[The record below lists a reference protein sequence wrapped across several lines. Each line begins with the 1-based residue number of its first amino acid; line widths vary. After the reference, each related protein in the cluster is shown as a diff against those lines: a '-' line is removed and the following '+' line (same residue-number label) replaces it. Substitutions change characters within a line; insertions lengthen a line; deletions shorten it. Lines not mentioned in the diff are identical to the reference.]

1 MTHTS
6 AVQAT
11 KGSPMSGVA
20 LSVERQLLNAKLSD
34 LSDTLSETEQKM
46 WAIWADWQG
55 IELPEEFEIEY
66 AQSFDVRDNH
76 SEIELYRKAIE
87 LVPTQ
92 RFRQYMLAEVA
103 EMMVDDAEELRD
115 IIEEID
121 NLAVGPTDGTQA

>member
-1 MTHTS
+1 
-6 AVQAT
+6 
-11 KGSPMSGVA
+11 
-20 LSVERQLLNAKLSD
+20 
-34 LSDTLSETEQKM
+34 
-46 WAIWADWQG
+46 
-55 IELPEEFEIEY
+55 
-66 AQSFDVRDNH
+66 VRDNH